1 MVTKIIEQAQNEI
14 KAVLKRYRLTWSQVV
29 PDIDE
34 QIWQELRPTAQKI
47 RKQLFKK
54 YYSSLR

>member
-1 MVTKIIEQAQNEI
+1 MATKIIEQAQNEI